1 MKHEMPEDP
10 GANATILFHKD
21 CSDGMGAAWAFMYL
35 MEDMYDMCRYQAIAY
50 GEDPPPPA
58 FTCPNKQED
67 LYILDFSFSKV
78 VLKELCS
85 RYASV
90 ILIDHHKTALET
102 IGPEC
107 WPDGD
112 MPANLYVNLD
122 MERSGAVLAWDVLHE
137 YVTPHQAQA
146 APLLLR
152 YIQDRD
158 LWQWKL
164 PFSAEINAY
173 IQTVPR
179 SISAYQELNLEMPS
193 QSNPAYMREHEFFKM
208 GKLLLQTHSAIV
220 HDIIKATKRPFTLN
234 GHKGLICN
242 CTPQYASDVGNLL
255 AKESGTFGATYY
267 AACDDTHKFSL
278 RSVKDAPGEV
288 DVSKLA
294 ADMGGGGHK
303 NAAGFSMAAPISAA
317 TGIEIWN
324 IPPREFPD
332 DYEVN

>member
-1 MKHEMPEDP
+1 MKHEMPEFV
-10 GANATILFHKD
+10 ATNATVLYHKD
-21 CSDGMGAAWAFMYL
+21 CSDGIGAAWAFMHL
-35 MEDMYDMCRYQAIAY
+35 MEDLYELVGYQAIAY
-50 GEDPPPPA
+50 GEEPPA
-58 FTCPNKQED
+58 GGKVRD
-67 LYILDFSFSKV
+67 LYVLDFSFSKT
-78 VLKELCS
+78 VLKDLCD

-112 MPANLYVNLD
+112 MPANLYINLD
-122 MERSGAVLAWDVLHE
+122 MERSGAVLTWDVLHE
-137 YVTPHQAQA
+137 YITPHQVAT
-146 APLLLR
+146 APLFLR

-173 IQTVPR
+173 IQTVSR
-179 SISAYQELNLEMPS
+179 NITCYQELYMDFPIYSE
-193 QSNPAYMREHEFFKM
+193 PAYVHNHEFFKM

-220 HDIIKATKRPFTLN
+220 HDIIKATKRPFNLN

-242 CTPQYASDVGNLL
+242 CTPQFASDVGNLL

-267 AACDDTHKFSL
+267 AACDNSHKFSL
-278 RSVKDAPGEV
+278 RSVKGAPGEV

-303 NAAGFSMAAPISAA
+303 NAAGFSMAAPLGMAD
-317 TGIEIWN
+317 GIEVWN
-324 IPPREFPD
+324 ITGHAE
-332 DYEVN
+332 